1 MSFRPEHEIHRR
13 RLGRNVGVGLLLA
26 AFVALMFALSIV
38 KVTQGDLMHQSDHA
52 QSVGGATGTG
62 EAAP

>member
-38 KVTQGDLMHQSDHA
+38 KVTQGDLMHQADHA
-52 QSVGGATGTG
+52 QSVGAAATT
-62 EAAP
+62 ETAP